1 MQEQDGGNTT
11 CQTSA
16 PFYDIKALVKGS
28 IHTPLLLDS
37 MTVVAYINHYP
48 STLSNHPVKDVT
60 SLGDIFNGVISL
72 QQNNCEQILQEY
84 SFHIRF
90 QGLLFFS
97 LIVLIT
103 NNYWANQGW
112 F

>member
-60 SLGDIFNGVISL
+60 SLGDIFNRVISL
-72 QQNNCEQILQEY
+72 HQNNCEQILQEY
-84 SFHIRF
+84 HFTLGF
-90 QGLLFFS
+90 KDCCFF
-97 LIVLIT
+97 L
-103 NNYWANQGW
+103 
-112 F
+112 